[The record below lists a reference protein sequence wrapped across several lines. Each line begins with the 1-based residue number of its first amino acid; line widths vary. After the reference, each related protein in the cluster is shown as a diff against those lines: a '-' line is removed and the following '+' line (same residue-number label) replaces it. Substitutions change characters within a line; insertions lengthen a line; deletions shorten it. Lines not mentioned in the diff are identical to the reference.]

1 MVFSNKIKKNS
12 IKITCI
18 IVILIMERIKIF
30 QVDAFTSDLFAGNPA
45 AVCPLDNWLPDEV
58 MQSIAFENNLSETAF
73 FIKNNNKYFIR
84 WFTPKVE
91 IDLCGHA
98 TLAAAHVMFSEMN
111 LKDDNIEFT
120 TITGDI
126 LKVVINN
133 NILSMNFPSYE
144 PKIINQNLE
153 EISVGLDVLPTSF
166 LYHNYG
172 LAVFNNE
179 EEIIKIK
186 PNFNTLVNLPY
197 NGIIATAPGENVD
210 FVSRF
215 FCPKYGVPE
224 DPVCGSA
231 HCMLTPYW
239 ASKMNKLDLL
249 AHQVSK
255 RGGEIHCR
263 LIEDRVE
270 LKGQAVQYLKGRIK
284 F

>member
-1 MVFSNKIKKNS
+1 M
-12 IKITCI
+12 
-18 IVILIMERIKIF
+18 
-30 QVDAFTSDLFAGNPA
+30 
-45 AVCPLDNWLPDEV
+45 
-58 MQSIAFENNLSETAF
+58 
-73 FIKNNNKYFIR
+73 
-84 WFTPKVE
+84 E

-98 TLAAAHVMFSEMN
+98 TLAAAHVMFSDMN

-172 LAVFNNE
+172 LAVFKNE

-186 PNFNTLVNLPY
+186 PNFSALVNLPY

-215 FCPKYGVPE
+215 FGPKLGINE
-224 DPVCGSA
+224 DPVTGGA
-231 HCMLTPYW
+231 HCELIPYW
-239 ASKMNKLDLL
+239 SKRLNKKDMIARQL
-249 AHQVSK
+249 SK
-255 RGGEIHCR
+255 RGGELYCSY
-263 LIEDRVE
+263 LGDRVIMGGKAITYMKGE
-270 LKGQAVQYLKGRIK
+270 LLLDSKS
-284 F
+284 

>member
-1 MVFSNKIKKNS
+1 
-12 IKITCI
+12 
-18 IVILIMERIKIF
+18 MELTLYQI
-30 QVDAFTSDLFAGNPA
+30 DAFTSKVFSGNPA
-45 AVCPLDNWLPDEV
+45 AVVPLDSWLDDKLL
-58 MQSIAFENNLSETAF
+58 QSIALENNLSETS
-73 FIKNNNKYFIR
+73 FIVPKSSGYEIR
-84 WFTPKVE
+84 WFTPSSE
-91 IDLCGHA
+91 IGLCGHA
-98 TLAAAHVMFSEMN
+98 TLATAYVVFSFPDY
-111 LKDDNIEFT
+111 KSK
-120 TITGDI
+120 TIKFESRSNGVLSVKHEGDF
-126 LKVVINN
+126 
-133 NILSMNFPSYE
+133 LSMDFPSE
-144 PKIINQNLE
+144 NLE
-153 EISVGLDVLPTSF
+153 ACDPPDNLISGLGIKPKSVFVGLD
-166 LYHNYG
+166 Y
-172 LAVFNNE
+172 LAVYDSLRDILALNPDQHKLQKLDRRGV
-179 EEIIKIK
+179 I
-186 PNFNTLVNLPY
+186 V
-197 NGIIATAPGENVD
+197 TASAPSESPAD